1 MEGGPAK
8 ANAQEFTT
16 CINLIR
22 QNPFVL
28 KLALSAGLGGFL
40 FGYDTGVIS
49 GALLYIRDDFSS
61 VDRSTT
67 LQETIVSTAIAGA
80 IVGAA
85 LGGWMSDHFGRRK
98 TLMQADLVF
107 LLGAILMAAAPI
119 PAILIMGRICVGLG
133 IGMAS
138 MTSPLYISEAS
149 PTKVRGSIV
158 STNGLL
164 ITGGQ
169 FLSYCINLA
178 FTKAPGTWRWMLGI
192 AAVPAIIQFF
202 LMFYLPESPRWLYRK
217 KREAEAIAI
226 MKMIHP
232 PEDIENEIQELKQS
246 VEEEIELHGPSQKI
260 QFSQLWKVKEVRYAL
275 IAGCGIQIFQQFVG
289 INTVMYYSPT
299 IVQLAGFASNT
310 VALLLSLITSG
321 LNALGSILAIYLID
335 KFGRRKLL
343 ISSLL
348 GVIASLVLLTIVF
361 HITTDSSPLV
371 SRKATQQ
378 FSGYQC
384 PQYISTSATW
394 DCMRCLKASPECG
407 FCASGGNQ
415 LLPGACLLSNSTV
428 KHVCEGD
435 SRPWFTR
442 GCPSQY
448 GWVAVLGLALY
459 IIFFAPGMGTLPWVI
474 NSEIYPLRYRGTC
487 GGLAATSNWVSNL
500 IVAQTF
506 LTMTVTIGTSM
517 TFLVFGVISVIAL
530 FFVLIVMPE
539 TKGLSLE
546 QIEGTLQQRVDN
558 FSFKFWK
565 KNNPKASSNKG
576 TLKNNDLAS

>member
-149 PTKVRGSIV
+149 PTKVRGAIV

-226 MKMIHP
+226 MKRIHP

-546 QIEGTLQQRVDN
+546 QIEGTLQQRVEN

>member
-149 PTKVRGSIV
+149 PTKVRGAIV

-226 MKMIHP
+226 MKRIHP

-546 QIEGTLQQRVDN
+546 QIEGTLQQRVEN

-565 KNNPKASSNKG
+565 KNNPKVSSNKG

>member
-226 MKMIHP
+226 MKRIHP

-384 PQYISTSATW
+384 PQYISTRATW

>member
-8 ANAQEFTT
+8 ADALEFTT
-16 CINLIR
+16 CIHVIR

-49 GALLYIRDDFSS
+49 GALLYIRDDFPA

-80 IVGAA
+80 IIGAGF
-85 LGGWMSDHFGRRK
+85 GGWMSDHFGRRK
-98 TLMQADLVF
+98 TLLQADLVF
-107 LLGAILMAAAPI
+107 ILGAILMAAAPI
-119 PAILIMGRICVGLG
+119 PAVLIMGRICVGLG

-149 PTKVRGSIV
+149 PTKVRGAIV
-158 STNGLL
+158 STNGFL

-192 AAVPAIIQFF
+192 AAVPALLQLF

-217 KREAEAIAI
+217 KREAEAISI
-226 MKMIHP
+226 MKRIHP
-232 PEDIENEIQELKQS
+232 PEDLENEIQELKQS
-246 VEEEIELHGPSQKI
+246 VEQEIELHGPSQKI
-260 QFSQLWKVKEVRYAL
+260 QISQLWKVKEVRYAL

-335 KFGRRKLL
+335 RFGRRKLL

-348 GVIASLVLLTIVF
+348 GVITSLVLLTIVF

-384 PQYISTSATW
+384 PQYISISATW
-394 DCMRCLKASPECG
+394 DCMQCLKASPDCG

-448 GWVAVLGLALY
+448 GWLAVLGLALY

-474 NSEIYPLRYRGTC
+474 NSEIYPLRYRGIC
-487 GGLAATSNWVSNL
+487 GGLAATANWVSNL

-530 FFVLIVMPE
+530 FFVLIIMPE

-546 QIEGTLQQRVDN
+546 QIEGTLQQKVEN
-558 FSFKFWK
+558 FSLKFWK
-565 KNNPKASSNKG
+565 TNNPTVSSNKEN
-576 TLKNNDLAS
+576 LKNNDLAS

>member
-149 PTKVRGSIV
+149 PTKVRGAIV

-226 MKMIHP
+226 MKRIHP

-371 SRKATQQ
+371 SMKATQQ

>member
-1 MEGGPAK
+1 
-8 ANAQEFTT
+8 
-16 CINLIR
+16 
-22 QNPFVL
+22 
-28 KLALSAGLGGFL
+28 
-40 FGYDTGVIS
+40 
-49 GALLYIRDDFSS
+49 
-61 VDRSTT
+61 
-67 LQETIVSTAIAGA
+67 
-80 IVGAA
+80 
-85 LGGWMSDHFGRRK
+85 
-98 TLMQADLVF
+98 MQADLVF

-149 PTKVRGSIV
+149 PTKVRGAIV

-226 MKMIHP
+226 MKRIHP

-275 IAGCGIQIFQQFVG
+275 TAGCGIQIFQQFVG

-384 PQYISTSATW
+384 PQYISTRGTW

-546 QIEGTLQQRVDN
+546 QIEGTLQQRVEN

-565 KNNPKASSNKG
+565 KNNPKVSSNKG

>member
-149 PTKVRGSIV
+149 PTKVRGAIV

-226 MKMIHP
+226 MKRIHP

-371 SRKATQQ
+371 SMKATQQ

-546 QIEGTLQQRVDN
+546 QIEGTLQQRVEN

-565 KNNPKASSNKG
+565 KNNPKVSSNKG

>member
-8 ANAQEFTT
+8 VNAQEFTT

-28 KLALSAGLGGFL
+28 KLAFSAGLGGFL

-149 PTKVRGSIV
+149 PTKVRGAIV

-226 MKMIHP
+226 MKRIHP

-275 IAGCGIQIFQQFVG
+275 TAGCGIQIFQQFVG

-371 SRKATQQ
+371 SMKATQQ

-384 PQYISTSATW
+384 PQYISARATW

-546 QIEGTLQQRVDN
+546 QIEGMLQQRVEN

-565 KNNPKASSNKG
+565 KNNPKVSSNKG

>member
-149 PTKVRGSIV
+149 PTKVRGAIV

-226 MKMIHP
+226 MKRIHP

-371 SRKATQQ
+371 SMKATQQ

-384 PQYISTSATW
+384 PQYISTRATW

-546 QIEGTLQQRVDN
+546 QIEGTLQQRVEN

-565 KNNPKASSNKG
+565 KNNPKVSSNKG

>member
-149 PTKVRGSIV
+149 PTKVRGAIV

-226 MKMIHP
+226 MKRIHP

-371 SRKATQQ
+371 SRKATEQ

-546 QIEGTLQQRVDN
+546 QIEGTLQQRVEN

-565 KNNPKASSNKG
+565 KNNPKVSSNKG

>member
-149 PTKVRGSIV
+149 PTKVRGAIV

-226 MKMIHP
+226 MKRIHP

-371 SRKATQQ
+371 SRKATEQ

-487 GGLAATSNWVSNL
+487 GGLAATSNWFSNL

-546 QIEGTLQQRVDN
+546 QIEGTLQQRVEN

-565 KNNPKASSNKG
+565 KNNPKVSSNKG

>member
-149 PTKVRGSIV
+149 PTKVRGAIV

>member
-149 PTKVRGSIV
+149 PTKVRGAIV

-226 MKMIHP
+226 MKRIHP

-371 SRKATQQ
+371 SRKATEQ

-565 KNNPKASSNKG
+565 KNNPKVSSNKG

>member
-149 PTKVRGSIV
+149 PTKVRGAIV

-226 MKMIHP
+226 MKRIHP

-275 IAGCGIQIFQQFVG
+275 TAGCGIQIFQQFVG

-371 SRKATQQ
+371 SMKATQQ

-546 QIEGTLQQRVDN
+546 QIEGMLQQRVEN

>member
-8 ANAQEFTT
+8 ADALEFTT
-16 CINLIR
+16 CINVIR

-49 GALLYIRDDFSS
+49 GALLYIRDDFPA

-67 LQETIVSTAIAGA
+67 VQETIVSTAIAGA
-80 IVGAA
+80 IIGAGF
-85 LGGWMSDHFGRRK
+85 GGWMSDHFGRRK
-98 TLMQADLVF
+98 TLLQADLVF
-107 LLGAILMAAAPI
+107 ILGAILMAAAPI
-119 PAILIMGRICVGLG
+119 PAVLIMGRICVGLG

-149 PTKVRGSIV
+149 PTKVRGAIV
-158 STNGLL
+158 STNGFL

-192 AAVPAIIQFF
+192 AAVPALLQLF

-226 MKMIHP
+226 MKRIHP
-232 PEDIENEIQELKQS
+232 PEDLENEIQELKQS
-246 VEEEIELHGPSQKI
+246 VEQEIELHGPSQKI

-310 VALLLSLITSG
+310 VALLLSLISSG

-335 KFGRRKLL
+335 RFGRRKLL

-348 GVIASLVLLTIVF
+348 GVITSLVLLTIAF

-394 DCMRCLKASPECG
+394 DCMQCLKASPDCG

-448 GWVAVLGLALY
+448 GWLAVLGLALY

-474 NSEIYPLRYRGTC
+474 NSEIYPLRYRGIC
-487 GGLAATSNWVSNL
+487 GGLAATANWVSNL

-530 FFVLIVMPE
+530 FFVLIIMPE

-546 QIEGTLQQRVDN
+546 QIEGTLQQRVEN
-558 FSFKFWK
+558 FSLKFWK
-565 KNNPKASSNKG
+565 TNNPTVSSNKEN
-576 TLKNNDLAS
+576 LKNNDLAS

>member
-149 PTKVRGSIV
+149 PTKVRGAIV

-226 MKMIHP
+226 MKRIHP

-415 LLPGACLLSNSTV
+415 LLPGGCLLSNSTV

-539 TKGLSLE
+539 TKDLSLE
-546 QIEGTLQQRVDN
+546 QIEGTLQQRVEN

-565 KNNPKASSNKG
+565 KNNPKVSSNKG